1 MKAEQARKM
10 TDEAL
15 AKLAAALEQ
24 GKSDALTQYLNVM
37 ARFHSYSYG
46 NVMLILAQRPD
57 ATHVAGF
64 HTWRKLN
71 RWVKKGE
78 RGIVIVA
85 PMIFKKKE
93 ETQPEGDSETA
104 VRFKA
109 VFVFDVSQT
118 EGDPLPEPA
127 DVAGDPGRYL
137 DTLKAMIVERGI
149 TLSDEPAPLGAM
161 GVSKGGEIRLAPGL
175 EPAKQFEVLA
185 HEFAHELLHQ
195 GAGSLRGDKTTM
207 ETEAEAVAYV
217 VCHAIGLDTNTAAS
231 DYIQLHKGTK
241 ETLAQSLERIQK
253 TANLILEGLEREEEE
268 EQLAA

>member
-24 GKSDALTQYLNVM
+24 GKSEALTQYLRVM
-37 ARFHSYSYG
+37 SRFHRYSFG
-46 NVMLILAQRPD
+46 NLMLILAQRPD
-57 ATHVAGF
+57 ATYVAGF
-64 HTWRKLN
+64 NAWKKLN

-78 RGIVIVA
+78 KGIVIVA
-85 PMIFKKKE
+85 PMVFRKKE
-93 ETQPEGDSETA
+93 EGQLEGDPDTA

-137 DTLKAMIVERGI
+137 DKLKSMIVERGI
-149 TLSDEPAPLGAM
+149 KLSDEPAPPGAM
-161 GVSKGGEIRLAPGL
+161 GVSKGGEIRLTPGL
-175 EPAKQFEVLA
+175 EPAKMFEVLA
-185 HEFAHELLHQ
+185 HEFAHELLHH
-195 GAGSLRGDKTTM
+195 GDDSADYDKVTR

-217 VCHAIGLDTNTAAS
+217 VCHAVGLDTSTAAS
-231 DYIQLHKGTK
+231 DYIQLHRGSK
-241 ETLAQSLERIQK
+241 ETLAQSLDRVQK
-253 TANLILEGLEREEEE
+253 TANLILEGLEREEED

>member
-24 GKSDALTQYLNVM
+24 GKSEALTQYLSVM
-37 ARFHSYSYG
+37 ARFHNYSYG

-57 ATHVAGF
+57 AQHVAGF
-64 HTWRKLN
+64 HTWKKLN

-78 RGIVIVA
+78 KGIVIVA
-85 PMIFKKKE
+85 PMVFRKKE
-93 ETQPEGDSETA
+93 EGQLEGDPDTA

-137 DTLKAMIVERGI
+137 DKLKSMIVERGI
-149 TLSDEPAPLGAM
+149 KLSDEPAPPGAM
-161 GVSKGGEIRLAPGL
+161 GVSKGGEIRLTPGL
-175 EPAKQFEVLA
+175 EPAKMFEVLA

-195 GAGSLRGDKTTM
+195 GDGAIRGDKTTM

-217 VCHAIGLDTNTAAS
+217 VCHAIGLDTSTAAS

-241 ETLAQSLERIQK
+241 ETLAQSLDRVQK

>member
-24 GKSDALTQYLNVM
+24 GKSEALTQYLRVM
-37 ARFHSYSYG
+37 ARFHRYSIS
-46 NVMLILAQRPD
+46 NLMLILAQRPD
-57 ATHVAGF
+57 ATYVAGF
-64 HTWRKLN
+64 NAWKKLN

-78 RGIVIVA
+78 KGIVIVA
-85 PMIFKKKE
+85 PMVFRKKE
-93 ETQPEGDSETA
+93 EGQLEGDPDTA

-109 VFVFDVSQT
+109 VHVFDVSQT

-137 DTLKAMIVERGI
+137 GKLKAIIVDHGI
-149 TLSDEPAPLGAM
+149 RLSDEPVTNGAL
-161 GVSKGGEIRLAPGL
+161 GVSKGGEIRLAAGL
-175 EPAKQFEVLA
+175 EPAKEFEVLA
-185 HEFAHELLHQ
+185 HEFAHELLHHGE
-195 GAGSLRGDKTTM
+195 GATRVDKTTM

-217 VCHAIGLDTNTAAS
+217 VCHAVGLDTSTAAS

-241 ETLAQSLERIQK
+241 ETLAQSLDRIQK
-253 TANLILEGLEREEEE
+253 TANLILEGLEREEEP